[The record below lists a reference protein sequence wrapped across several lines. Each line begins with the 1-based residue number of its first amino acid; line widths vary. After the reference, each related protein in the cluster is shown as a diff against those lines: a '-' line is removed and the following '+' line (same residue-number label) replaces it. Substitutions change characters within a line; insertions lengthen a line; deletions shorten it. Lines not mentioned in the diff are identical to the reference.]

1 MTPCARARGRKED
14 AVAQRLG
21 ATVCR
26 VTGLLLAAVSAFGAA
41 LVIRL
46 LYTGRGGETPIRSA
60 VLEQPLVFLLGAGGL
75 ALGFYAVFFPKKVL
89 AARPLL
95 NPRRVWREHR
105 PELFLLMGS
114 CAIALVLL
122 ELGSRAMYAAQL
134 GFPFF
139 YPVEH
144 VVYPPLYDQFH
155 DDPDE
160 GVKVLLLGGSVLYFA
175 GRENALESAFDAP
188 ARVYNLAQTAHSSH
202 DSLTKY
208 QYVLDRGYEFDY
220 VIFYHGINDV
230 RANNVPPE
238 LFSRDYNHYFF
249 YRLTN
254 TVFRERNPVLRL
266 VLNSA
271 LVFRIERLVTQL
283 RETRFFGRNLV
294 HIAFPRE
301 DWLRYGADIKSREV
315 FEKNLLEIARLAQEH
330 GSRLIVPRFA
340 SHPFLAEYA
349 AGRETGKTEEEMVE
363 FAEQWGLPRHVA
375 KGIQAHNDVIE
386 AHSERYTFVDTRAL
400 EEADNFVDPCHFT
413 SEVQAEFAGLLV
425 DALRELRTNKPEP
438 AVAR

>member
-1 MTPCARARGRKED
+1 MPARGSKED
-14 AVAQRLG
+14 SVAERHW
-21 ATVCR
+21 ATAWR
-26 VTGLLLAAVSAFGAA
+26 IAGLLLAVVSAAGAT

-60 VLEQPLVFLLGAGGL
+60 ILEQPLVFLLGAGGL
-75 ALGFYAVFFPKKVL
+75 ALGLYIAVLPENIL
-89 AARPLL
+89 AARPWL

-105 PELFLLMGS
+105 PERFLLMGS

-122 ELGSRAMYAAQL
+122 ELGSRAIYAAQL

-139 YPVEH
+139 YPVEDI
-144 VVYPPLYDQFH
+144 VYPPLYEQLH
-155 DDPDE
+155 DYSDE
-160 GVKVLLLGGSVLYFA
+160 GVKILLLGGSVLYFA
-175 GRENALESAFDAP
+175 GRENTLESAFEPP

-208 QYVLDRGYEFDY
+208 RYVLDRGYEFDY

-238 LFSRDYNHYFF
+238 LFSDDYTHYFF

-254 TVFRERNPVLRL
+254 TVFDDRNPALRCML
-266 VLNSA
+266 HSA

-294 HIAFPRE
+294 HMAFPRE
-301 DWLRYGADIKSREV
+301 DWLLYGADVKSRNV
-315 FEKNLLEIARLAQEH
+315 FEKNLLEIAGLADEH

-340 SHPFLAEYA
+340 SHPALADFA
-349 AGRETGKTEEEMVE
+349 AGRQTGKTEQEMVR
-363 FAEQWGLPRHVA
+363 FAEQWGLPGHVA
-375 KGIQAHNDVIE
+375 QGIQAHNEVIE
-386 AHSERYTFVDTRAL
+386 MHSDRYSFVDTRAL
-400 EEADNFVDPCHFT
+400 EEADHFVDPCHFT
-413 SEVQAEFAGLLV
+413 PKIQAEFLELLV
-425 DALRELRTNKPEP
+425 DTLREVHTESLSGMTGDR
-438 AVAR
+438 

>member
-1 MTPCARARGRKED
+1 M
-14 AVAQRLG
+14 AQRLG
-21 ATVCR
+21 LTACR
-26 VTGLLLAAVSAFGAA
+26 ITGLLVAVVSAGGAA

-46 LYTGRGGETPIRSA
+46 LYTGRGGEAPVRSA
-60 VLEQPLVFLLGAGGL
+60 ILEQPLVFLLGAGGL
-75 ALGFYAVFFPKKVL
+75 ALGVYSAFFPQKIL
-89 AARPLL
+89 AARSWL
-95 NPRRVWREHR
+95 NPRRVWREQR
-105 PELFLLMGS
+105 PELFLLLGS
-114 CAIALVLL
+114 CAVALVLL
-122 ELGSRAMYAAQL
+122 ELGSRAIYAAQL
-134 GFPFF
+134 GLPYF

-144 VVYPPLYDQFH
+144 IVYPPLYEQLH
-155 DDPDE
+155 DYSDE
-160 GVKVLLLGGSVLYFA
+160 GLKVLLLGGSVLYFA

-208 QYVLDRGYEFDY
+208 QYVLDRGYEFEY

-230 RANNVPPE
+230 RANNVPPA
-238 LFSRDYNHYFF
+238 LFSKDYNHYFF

-254 TVFRERNPVLRL
+254 TVFGERNPALRRM
-266 VLNSA
+266 LNSA

-294 HIAFPRE
+294 HIAFPRD
-301 DWLRYGADIKSREV
+301 DWLHYGADVKSREV
-315 FEKNLLEIARLAQEH
+315 FEKNLLEIARLADDN

-340 SHPFLAEYA
+340 SHPVLAEYA
-349 AGRETGKTEEEMVE
+349 AGRETGKTEGEIVR
-363 FAEQWGLPRHVA
+363 FAEQWGLPAHVA

-400 EEADNFVDPCHFT
+400 EEAGNFVDPCHFT

-425 DALRELRTNKPEP
+425 DALRELGANKPEP